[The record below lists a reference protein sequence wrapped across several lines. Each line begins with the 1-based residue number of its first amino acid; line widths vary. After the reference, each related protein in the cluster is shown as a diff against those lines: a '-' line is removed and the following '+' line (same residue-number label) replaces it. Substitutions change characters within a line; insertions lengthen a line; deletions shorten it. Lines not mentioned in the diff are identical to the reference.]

1 MCVAKSFLHLLVRHF
16 PPLVVT
22 TSPGGGE
29 IGLLQTVV
37 YVAVCSVPIRNTVAA
52 GAYEAGM
59 VDAVDVSLQTCV
71 GTPSRIVP
79 C

>member
-1 MCVAKSFLHLLVRHF
+1 MCHKKILHLIVLHF
-16 PPLVVT
+16 PLLIVT
-22 TSPGGGE
+22 TNLGGGE